1 MHAAYED
8 ARSRLDVDSKNGF
21 RPRDAVI
28 GYPRAMSRSPQLGYN
43 HNIPHRGRL
52 YHVQTED
59 SGVGK
64 AHIFTH
70 VFYDG
75 TIIASNKVGYDP
87 EAQVED
93 IDQHVIGLMQES
105 HKTMIRTLRRGAY
118 DEKIVQYIGEHPEG
132 AKDEAGIAAAKEIAE
147 DRRPE
152 RRVPP
157 EPRDVERQGP
167 PLMAGHPGPTVDP
180 TLTHPAFSSS
190 EAQAQVAA
198 TASGSGLARPSR
210 GPSRVARRAIGGIGG
225 RGVAA
230 DQAAKAKIS
239 ERRDVV
245 VGKFASE
252 HQARLDDEILA
263 LLREE

>member
-1 MHAAYED
+1 MLG
-8 ARSRLDVDSKNGF
+8 SVG
-21 RPRDAVI
+21 
-28 GYPRAMSRSPQLGYN
+28 AMSRSPQLGYN

-59 SGVGK
+59 SGVNK

-75 TIIASNKVGYDP
+75 TIIASNKVQYDP
-87 EAQVED
+87 EIEVD
-93 IDQHVIGLMQES
+93 DLDQHIIGLMQES
-105 HKTMIRTLRRGAY
+105 HKAMIRELRRGVFDA
-118 DEKIVQYIGEHPEG
+118 KIVTYIGEHPEG
-132 AKDEAGIAAAKEIAE
+132 PKDAAVVAPKEPAVEE

-152 RRVPP
+152 RRPVP
-157 EPRDVERQGP
+157 EPHDVERQGP
-167 PLMAGHPGPTVDP
+167 PLTPGHPGPTVDP
-180 TLTHPAFSSS
+180 TLTHPAFSSR

-198 TASGSGLARPSR
+198 SASGSGPKRSSR
-210 GPSRVARRAIGGIGG
+210 GPSRVGRRAVGGIGG

-230 DQAAKAKIS
+230 DQASKAKIS

-252 HQARLDDEILA
+252 HQAQLDDEILA
-263 LLREE
+263 LLRED